1 MRPHNRERDE
11 EIRRRLDAGERAAAI
26 GADLGLGQGGV
37 YAASQRALARARG
50 QAAARLVPKLDP
62 MEVSE
67 DRDAAKKG
75 GGRIELDAIARAE
88 IAAAKAEM
96 PTTQL
101 YRGGW

>member
-11 EIRRRLDAGERAAAI
+11 EIRRRLDAGEAAAI
-26 GADLGLGQGGV
+26 GADLGLGRSGV